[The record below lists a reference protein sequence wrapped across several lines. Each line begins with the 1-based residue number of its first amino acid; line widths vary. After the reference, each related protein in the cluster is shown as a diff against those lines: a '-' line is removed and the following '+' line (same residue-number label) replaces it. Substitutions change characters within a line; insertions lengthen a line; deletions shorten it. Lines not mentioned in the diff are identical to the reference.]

1 MSDVP
6 RSVEARKQCRKI
18 RQHSERGN
26 LDVNKKSSKSIFTR
40 AISNLAGTY
49 SILQNSAYRFYTTH
63 PMSTNRVTTRAKNAA
78 QHPGLLIPK
87 QTRRTSDEV
96 AVSRRAKEDAK
107 REKEDIKKAGIKR
120 VAEFEQNQADKDAME
135 RTPRVVTKP
144 NRLARTRSYADV
156 LRAGSSDVEMTDG
169 TGQPGSSFE
178 LAAVEAGQTTDDG
191 METAVQDLPPR
202 IERKKNVCFFFLSV
216 NLYL

>member
-6 RSVEARKQCRKI
+6 RSVEAGKQCRKI

-26 LDVNKKSSKSIFTR
+26 LDVNKKSSKSISTR

-49 SILQNSAYRFYTTH
+49 STGILQNSAYLFYTTH
-63 PMSTNRVTTRAKNAA
+63 PMSTNCITTHAKNAA

-87 QTRRTSDEV
+87 QTRHTSDEV

-120 VAEFEQNQADKDAME
+120 VAEFEQNQADKNAME

-144 NRLARTRSYADV
+144 NPLARTRSYADV

-169 TGQPGSSFE
+169 TGQPGSSFK

-202 IERKKNVCFFFLSV
+202 IERKKNLRFFFLIC
-216 NLYL
+216 